1 MKKKQASGPLNYV
14 YFDSVGCVQSAKGLF
29 NVIIYEKRI
38 IQTDFNMNI
47 HIFEFDVFCA
57 WEKSNVVSSR
67 ISLLGLIQMM
77 AS

>member
-14 YFDSVGCVQSAKGLF
+14 YFDSVGCAQSAKGFF

-57 WEKSNVVSSR
+57 
-67 ISLLGLIQMM
+67 
-77 AS
+77 